1 MRLVR
6 SLIYVLAALA
16 GLYLLAAV
24 LYTIPMV
31 IFIGMVVRIINGYL
45 VPFIKQPNSKVLC
58 HLFEAPVIIRDAS

>member
-16 GLYLLAAV
+16 GLYLLAVV

-31 IFIGMVVRIINGYL
+31 SGALDGRMEVKLSR
-45 VPFIKQPNSKVLC
+45 PDP
-58 HLFEAPVIIRDAS
+58 